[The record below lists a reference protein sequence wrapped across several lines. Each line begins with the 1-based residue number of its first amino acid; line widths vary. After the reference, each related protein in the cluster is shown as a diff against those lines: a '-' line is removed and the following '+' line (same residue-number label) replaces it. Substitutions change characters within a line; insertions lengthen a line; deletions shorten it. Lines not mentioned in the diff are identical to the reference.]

1 MASKTEICNLALVR
15 LGAPPIE
22 NITDLTKT
30 AIVLNSN
37 YDTIRD
43 IVLRDHPWNFATRR
57 VELARLGDAPAWGFS
72 YAYQIPG
79 DCLRILGIQNP
90 DSTDGDDIDPTMVY
104 KVEENKLLT
113 DEEAVALKY
122 IYQVTAA
129 GYYDVRFCSAL
140 AARLAAEI
148 SYYITGSPGLK
159 QELMKEYQFEIVG
172 ARGIDAQEN
181 PADVVE
187 DSRWSDARL

>member
-57 VELARLGDAPAWGFS
+57 VELARLADAPAWGFS

-104 KVEENKLLT
+104 KVEEDKLLT
-113 DEEAVALKY
+113 DEETVALKY
-122 IYQVTAA
+122 IYQTTVA
-129 GYYDVRFCSAL
+129 GYYDSRFCSAF
-140 AARLAAEI
+140 ASRLAAEI
-148 SYYITGSPGLK
+148 SYYITGSPTLK
-159 QELMKEYQFEIVG
+159 QELMKEYMMEIVG
-172 ARGIDAQEN
+172 ARSIDAQEN
-181 PADVVE
+181 PADMVE
-187 DSRWSDARL
+187 DNRWGDSRI

>member
-1 MASKTEICNLALVR
+1 MPSKTEICNLALVR

-57 VELARLGDAPAWGFS
+57 VALARLDDAPAWGFS

-90 DSTDGDDIDPTMVY
+90 DSDSSDDIDPTMVY

-113 DEEAVALKY
+113 DEETVALKY
-122 IYQVTAA
+122 IYRCTTE
-129 GYYDVRFCSAL
+129 GYFDTRFCSAF

-148 SYYITGSPGLK
+148 AYYITGSPGIK
-159 QELMKEYQFEIVG
+159 QELMKEYMMEIVG
-172 ARGIDAQEN
+172 ARSIDAQEN